1 MSQKTRIDLIQQAPP
16 AEKGAPKAGKEEAA
30 EEAGKGGGRKKL
42 FLLIGLASVLL
53 LGGGTGAAAYLGWLP
68 GQGKVGA
75 KAEAASPKKSEPGPT
90 VKLPPLV
97 INVKEEAGKNYVKAA
112 LVLEL
117 EKSVKAEEI
126 NSRLAAL
133 TDEVIMTLSDK
144 RMDEVRD
151 PAFKEKLKEELM
163 AKLNA
168 RVGAGHE
175 SKKIRQIFFDEFL
188 YE

>member
-1 MSQKTRIDLIQQAPP
+1 MSKTRIDLIQQAPA
-16 AEKGAPKAGKEEAA
+16 AEKGNAAAGKEEAV
-30 EEAGKGGGRKKL
+30 KGGGRKKL
-42 FLLIGLASVLL
+42 FLLIGLAGALL
-53 LGGGTGAAAYLGWLP
+53 LGGGAGAAAYLGWLP
-68 GQGKVGA
+68 GQGKEGA
-75 KAEAASPKKSEPGPT
+75 KAEAAAPKKSEPGPT

-117 EKSVKAEEI
+117 EKTVKAEEI

-133 TDEVIMTLSDK
+133 TDAVIMTLSDK
-144 RMDEVRD
+144 RMEEVRD
-151 PAFKEKLKEELM
+151 PGFKEKLKEELM

>member
-1 MSQKTRIDLIQQAPP
+1 MSKTRIDLIQQAPA
-16 AEKGAPKAGKEEAA
+16 AEKGPPKAGSDESKEEAV
-30 EEAGKGGGRKKL
+30 KGGGKKKL
-42 FLLIGLASVLL
+42 FLLIGLVSLLL
-53 LGGGTGAAAYLGWLP
+53 LGGGAGAAAYLGWLP
-68 GQGKVGA
+68 GQGKGEA
-75 KAEAASPKKSEPGPT
+75 KAEAAAPKKSEPGPT
-90 VKLPPLV
+90 IKLPPLV
-97 INVKEEAGKNYVKAA
+97 INVKEDAGKNYVKAA

-144 RMDEVRD
+144 RLDEVRD
-151 PAFKEKLKEELM
+151 PGFKEKLKNELM

>member
-1 MSQKTRIDLIQQAPP
+1 MSKTRIDLIQQAPAPEGVSP
-16 AEKGAPKAGKEEAA
+16 AADKEEAV
-30 EEAGKGGGRKKL
+30 KGGGKRKS
-42 FLLIGLASVLL
+42 LLVIGLAGVLL
-53 LGGGTGAAAYLGWLP
+53 LGGGAGAAAYLGWFT
-68 GQGKVGA
+68 GHGKA
-75 KAEAASPKKSEPGPT
+75 ATKAEAAAPEKSEPGPT

-117 EKSVKAEEI
+117 DKKVKAEEI
-126 NSRLAAL
+126 NSKIAAL
-133 TDEVIMTLSDK
+133 TDTVIMTLSDK
-144 RMDEVRD
+144 RMEEVRD
-151 PAFKEKLKEELM
+151 PGFKEKLKNELM

-168 RVGAGHE
+168 QVGAGHE